1 MSSPYTET
9 SLLCIINNIFRQK
22 KVPEILK
29 ECLLTPVYKKGGTTN
44 PSNYKGISVTPI
56 LLKVLEHVLNNRH
69 NQILKHSQSRFQKG
83 FTEKTSSMN
92 AALILSECISESK
105 SQQKPMYIAAFD
117 VQKAF
122 DVVNHQFLLHKL
134 YNDGITGDDW
144 LLLKDLYSSMTARIK
159 WDGHLSIP
167 FIIKQGVRQGGILSA
182 THYKR
187 YNNPLLLE
195 TEDKFTGK
203 TIGTVIVHH
212 VTCADDLCYMTDSKD
227 ELQPM
232 LSTSEGYANR
242 EHYTIHPPY
251 VIVPCHTRDIPSI
264 TLYGE
269 EVPVKDQTVHL
280 GICRNTNDNP
290 DIDEKIN
297 IGRKTAYSLMGA
309 GFHGKS
315 GIKQS
320 IKADMW

>member
-1 MSSPYTET
+1 
-9 SLLCIINNIFRQK
+9 
-22 KVPEILK
+22 
-29 ECLLTPVYKKGGTTN
+29 
-44 PSNYKGISVTPI
+44 
-56 LLKVLEHVLNNRH
+56 
-69 NQILKHSQSRFQKG
+69 
-83 FTEKTSSMN
+83 MN

-105 SQQKPMYIAAFD
+105 SQKKPMYIAALD

-144 LLLKDLYSSMTARIK
+144 LLLKDLYSNITARIQ
-159 WDGHLSIP
+159 WDGHLSTP

-182 THYKR
+182 AHYKR

-195 TEDKFTGK
+195 IEDKFTGK
-203 TIGTVIVHH
+203 TIGTVKVPH
-212 VTCADDLCYMTDSKD
+212 VTCADDLCYKTDSKD
-227 ELQPM
+227 ELHPM
-232 LSTSEGYANR
+232 LSTSEGYAKR
-242 EHYTIHPPY
+242 EHYNIHPTKT

-264 TLYGE
+264 SLYGE

-280 GICRNTNDNP
+280 GICRNTYDNR
-290 DIDEKIN
+290 DTDEKIN
-297 IGRKTAYSLMGA
+297 IGRRTAYSLMGA

-320 IKADMW
+320 IILSWYVAKVCHPPSYIWPGGT